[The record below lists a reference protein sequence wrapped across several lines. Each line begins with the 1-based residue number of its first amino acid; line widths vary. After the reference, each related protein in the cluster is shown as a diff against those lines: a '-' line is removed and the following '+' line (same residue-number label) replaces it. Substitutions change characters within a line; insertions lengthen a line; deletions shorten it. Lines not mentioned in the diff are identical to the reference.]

1 MKQVNIHFA
10 KTHLSN
16 LLHEV
21 EEGAVIVIAK
31 AGMPIAKIVP
41 IKEKLKKRELG
52 LDRGKFE
59 IPDDFNEP
67 LAEIEQMFYG
77 NRKNHN

>member
-16 LLHEV
+16 LLREV

-77 NRKNHN
+77 NNKDHN